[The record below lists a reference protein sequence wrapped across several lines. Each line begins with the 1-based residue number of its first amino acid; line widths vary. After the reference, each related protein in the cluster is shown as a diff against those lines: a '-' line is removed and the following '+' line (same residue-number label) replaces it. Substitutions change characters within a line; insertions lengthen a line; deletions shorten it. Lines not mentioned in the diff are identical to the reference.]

1 MMSKKTL
8 EINPNNA
15 IIRELKTKVQ
25 ADAADKAVRDLVV
38 LLYETALLTSGFSL
52 DAPVDLCVPLQP
64 LSSLPRSSPSAD
76 ALPPSPSSLPL
87 PTYSAQR
94 IHSMIALGLSI
105 DADEVS
111 EPAAAEESGD
121 VPPPL
126 ETAGA
131 SSMEEVD

>member
-1 MMSKKTL
+1 VH
-8 EINPNNA
+8 E
-15 IIRELKTKVQ
+15 REGWPEGAQTTRRSCR
-25 ADAADKAVRDLVV
+25 AASRG
-38 LLYETALLTSGFSL
+38 SGL
-52 DAPVDLCVPLQP
+52 APVDLCVPLQP

>member
-1 MMSKKTL
+1 MASRRSTCAS
-8 EINPNNA
+8 P
-15 IIRELKTKVQ
+15 
-25 ADAADKAVRDLVV
+25 
-38 LLYETALLTSGFSL
+38 SS
-52 DAPVDLCVPLQP
+52 PCP
-64 LSSLPRSSPSAD
+64 LSLARARQLTLS
-76 ALPPSPSSLPL
+76 LPPSPSSLPL

>member
-1 MMSKKTL
+1 
-8 EINPNNA
+8 
-15 IIRELKTKVQ
+15 
-25 ADAADKAVRDLVV
+25 
-38 LLYETALLTSGFSL
+38 
-52 DAPVDLCVPLQP
+52 
-64 LSSLPRSSPSAD
+64 
-76 ALPPSPSSLPL
+76 
-87 PTYSAQR
+87 
-94 IHSMIALGLSI
+94 MIALGLSI